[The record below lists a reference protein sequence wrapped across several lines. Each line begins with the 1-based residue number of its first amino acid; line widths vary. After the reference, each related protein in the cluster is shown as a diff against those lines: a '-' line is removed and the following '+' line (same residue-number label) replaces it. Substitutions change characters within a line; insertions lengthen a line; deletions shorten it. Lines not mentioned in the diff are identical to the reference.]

1 MDLTMK
7 LIAQV
12 LGVLGTL
19 TALGCS
25 GPLDR
30 TDFTE
35 QTCGTGPRFILAG
48 IRPAEAGTYIAAVGF
63 GASDPF
69 GTFGT
74 PCSKAPDR
82 QSCAKAIAEAVPT
95 SSWNSQEQGGAQ
107 STPRRGYFVV
117 ERDGAVTTAGTVDA
131 VKAVLGSIDTPSE
144 AVLIA
149 SLAHREASVD
159 CGENH
164 VVKANGGFDV
174 LLSIQRSCDNGST
187 EVRVHVSAAGE
198 TSIVDKYR
206 KEATAS
212 CS

>member
-1 MDLTMK
+1 MK
-7 LIAQV
+7 LVAQV
-12 LGVLGTL
+12 LVVLGTL

-25 GPLDR
+25 GQLDR
-30 TDFTE
+30 SDFTE
-35 QTCGTGPRFILAG
+35 VTCGAPRFILAG
-48 IRPAEAGTYIAAVGF
+48 IRPAEAGTYVAAVGF
-63 GASDPF
+63 GGSDPF

-74 PCSKAPDR
+74 ACSTAPDR
-82 QSCAKAIAEAVPT
+82 PSCEKAIAEAVPT
-95 SSWNSQEQGGAQ
+95 SSWDTREQGGAE
-107 STPRRGYFVV
+107 SLPRRGYFVV
-117 ERDGAVTTAGTVDA
+117 ERDGVVTTAGTVDA

-164 VVKANGGFDV
+164 VVKTNGGFDV
-174 LLSIQRSCDNGST
+174 LLSLQRSCNNGKT

-198 TSIVDKYR
+198 TSVVDEYR
-206 KEATAS
+206 KESSAS